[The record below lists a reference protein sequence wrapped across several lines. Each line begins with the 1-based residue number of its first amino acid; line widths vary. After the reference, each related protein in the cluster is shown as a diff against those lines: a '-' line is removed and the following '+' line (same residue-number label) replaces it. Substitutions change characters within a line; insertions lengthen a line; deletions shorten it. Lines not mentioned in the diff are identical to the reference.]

1 MENKAAGVREID
13 AWHGDALGDC
23 DTDVVHVARSD
34 TDVDAEAE
42 DVDNTPLALDSG
54 DASGDE
60 QLSEPNGHGVSS
72 HGQSVAVAA
81 HEKLCD

>member
-1 MENKAAGVREID
+1 MREID

-42 DVDNTPLALDSG
+42 DVDDVLHALDSG

-60 QLSEPNGHGVSS
+60 QLSEPNGHGDSD
-72 HGQSVAVAA
+72 HRQSVAVAA
-81 HEKLCD
+81 HEKL